1 MNLLLA
7 IRSAKNISDNSLS
20 IGFIMTYMKVS
31 SNGVDLPAAEY
42 INIEGLGLSITKRN
56 EKGFEFPLE
65 YRNKNR
71 TDPNLR
77 FQYLIYCPEIQRAQL
92 NGKLTSL
99 VVFIG
104 SLNNTSLFDIC
115 GDIEIELHSGV
126 NTEKIPID
134 SHLGKNTSVYFF
146 IAKQESNSQLIFDVN
161 RKPFI
166 DKEWRGSTDAF
177 LRNFNQ
183 RLYSDPSEPIE
194 IEIDKDSSPDYKGT
208 VTYPNLNIKKN
219 RYQWPNWSVAIM
231 VAVLS
236 VVIVYLYMPINKQL
250 NSLNKKQH
258 DILSEKK
265 VIDWVGVDQQQSVD
279 RKLPVLAPSVHI
291 GEYWKVKR
299 SGFGFNTVDKVQIL
313 SVTKQG
319 VHVGYYNAKSIKQ
332 RDVLLNANWEIVN
345 DIGKVTKSY
354 SPALP
359 YFDFPLFVGKKWT
372 REISVLKEIDT
383 SSTVDNEKVTV
394 NGEVIGW
401 ENVDV
406 NGVKVDV
413 LKLEVAL
420 LFSPSKK
427 KVLESIMYSPIY
439 KTSVLT
445 MTTVQENGNSNITV
459 SRLLS
464 CSVCVQ

>member
-7 IRSAKNISDNSLS
+7 IRSTKNIADNSISMGL
-20 IGFIMTYMKVS
+20 IMTYMKVS
-31 SNGVDLPAAEY
+31 SNGVDLPSAEY
-42 INIEGLGLSITKRN
+42 INIEGLGLSITKRH

-71 TDPNLR
+71 TDPSLR
-77 FQYLIYCPEIQRAQL
+77 FEYLVYCSDIQRAQV
-92 NGKLTSL
+92 NGKLTGL
-99 VVFIG
+99 IFFIG
-104 SLNNTSLFDIC
+104 SLNSTSLFDIC

-126 NTEKIPID
+126 KTEKISID
-134 SHLGKNTSVYFF
+134 CHIGKNTSVYFF
-146 IAKQESNSQLIFDVN
+146 IAKQENNGQLIFDVN
-161 RKPFI
+161 RIPFI
-166 DKEWRGSTDAF
+166 DKEWSGSTDAF
-177 LRNFNQ
+177 LRKFNQ
-183 RLYSDPSEPIE
+183 GLYYDPSEPIE
-194 IEIDKDSSPDYKGT
+194 IEIDKDLLPDDKGALT
-208 VTYPNLNIKKN
+208 TPNQNTKKKP
-219 RYQWPNWSVAIM
+219 YQWSKWSVAM
-231 VAVLS
+231 TGAVLS
-236 VVIVYLYMPINKQL
+236 VVIVYQYMPINTQL
-250 NSLNKKQH
+250 TSLNKEQH

-265 VIDWVGVDQQQSVD
+265 VKDWVGVVQQQSVD
-279 RKLPVLAPSVHI
+279 RKLPVLAPSVRI

-299 SGFGFNTVDKVQIL
+299 SGFGFDAVDKFQIL

-319 VHVGYYNAKSIKQ
+319 VHVGYYDVKGTKQ
-332 RDVLLNANWEIVN
+332 REVLLNTNWGILN
-345 DIGKVTKSY
+345 DIGKATKSY

-359 YFDFPLFVGKKWT
+359 YYDFPLFVGKKWT
-372 REISVLKEIDT
+372 RQISVLKQMDT
-383 SSTVDNEKVTV
+383 ASPVDNEKVTV

-401 ENVDV
+401 GEVDV

-420 LFSPSKK
+420 FFFPSKK

-445 MTTVQENGNSNITV
+445 MTTVEGNGNSSITV